1 MSSDGEYITFDNC
14 NVNRLCTYDE
24 PQFEEND
31 VSYNDGISRIGQEFD
46 RNEFTLLVIDDNA
59 DGSDVSP
66 RTQQCVDDIINK
78 IRTYESNKHD
88 GQEFE
93 GNEFSNLVIDDN
105 ADGSNVSSRTQQ
117 RFNDKF
123 PNDDNDS
130 DYSRPG
136 RLANSKFHP
145 LIFMGSRRMQLF
157 WLLLVM
163 GSYKI
168 LQLFSTLLFASTMLK
183 ISQSMGSD
191 KSFKA
196 LIFSLLIISSSVDIK
211 DLQSMGSVKYHKS
224 LCLPKEI
231 SLKPCM
237 CKSTQRDFPL
247 PTERATRTDFS
258 LSRLLQKHQI

>member
-1 MSSDGEYITFDNC
+1 MLTAASK
-14 NVNRLCTYDE
+14 
-24 PQFEEND
+24 
-31 VSYNDGISRIGQEFD
+31 
-46 RNEFTLLVIDDNA
+46 
-59 DGSDVSP
+59 VSP
-66 RTQQCVDDIINK
+66 RIQQCVDGINNK

-93 GNEFSNLVIDDN
+93 GNEFTFLVNDDN
-105 ADGSNVSSRTQQ
+105 ADGSNVSSRIQQ
-117 RFNDKF
+117 HDKDNFNYD
-123 PNDDNDS
+123 NADDE
-130 DYSRPG
+130 YHQPRPG
-136 RLANSKFHP
+136 RLRSRTFHP
-145 LIFMGSRRMQLF
+145 PIFMGRKCMQLF

-168 LQLFSTLLFASTMLK
+168 LQLFSSLLYASTMLK

-196 LIFSLLIISSSVDIK
+196 LIFSLLIISSSFDIK

-231 SLKPCM
+231 SLKTFM

-258 LSRLLQKHQI
+258 LSWLLQKHQI